1 MSAQRRILTTVE
13 RTEYV
18 TKVIRGIHRCAIFR
32 PAFLL
37 VVSAA
42 LSLQA
47 QDAAKPVASQPAPE
61 TAADAQRSQPTT
73 AAELYQRLVAV
84 GLDKSRVFSI
94 RDANL
99 DRGACH
105 ISLDAGTIAFTE
117 DVAGHVT
124 GAFFEGEGEVLLSP
138 PDPVER
144 RSLALFT
151 GGAILEESFATAYFR
166 FDDKTFSDLQPALR
180 PADDAQAFVSQWNET
195 ARNLSQGDALRLL
208 VTFSRYLP
216 MSGKA
221 SSSTSPSPEIADGR
235 FFHARV
241 QGQKLGAFDV
251 FFDSTAAEPLW
262 IGQMKMADGISYYDV
277 WTEFSPPHVRNR
289 SESVG
294 GSEPGEPGES
304 GEISLPSYRI
314 RAQVR
319 PPSQLDA
326 EAWLQMEVRQG
337 GERAVLFELSRSLRV
352 KQVDA
357 DGASVE
363 FIHNPSLDGTRLARR
378 GNDIVAVVFPRP
390 LRSGETV
397 NLHFSYGGEV
407 LSEAGKGLLYVGDR
421 GTWYPN
427 RGLQMSNY
435 DLEFQFPAGWTLVAT
450 GKRATPSPAA
460 PGQTEAIAHGQQ
472 MMRWVSERPIP
483 VAGFNLG
490 KYSRVTARAGEVTV
504 EAYATSGVERS
515 FPTEEDRPGRVS
527 DPGMPS
533 VFRRGMNTVVVP
545 PPLPSPAR
553 NAQAV
558 ADHSAR
564 AIDFFSHRFGP
575 YPYASLSLTQMP
587 GILSQ
592 GWPSLVF
599 LSSSSFLTVEEQN
612 RLHLSQAERI
622 LNSTVIAHETAH
634 QWWGDLVGWQSYRD
648 QWLVEALANY
658 SSLMFLESQDPTKF
672 HAVLDNYREN
682 LLTRNKEGELL
693 ADAGPVTLGTRLTS
707 SHFPTGYETISYGRG
722 TWLMHML
729 CTMMRDGARK
739 NGPHSAEASDARA
752 ADDPFSRALRTMR
765 QRYQGKFVSTREML
779 KVFEEELPPS
789 LWYEGRKSLD
799 WFYTGWING
808 TAIPRLE
815 LKDVKYIDKP
825 SSVAVSGAIEQKES
839 PADLVTAVPVYASV
853 GTRTVFLGIVLADGS
868 ESTFHL
874 SAPVG
879 ARKVVL
885 DPYHTLLTRLR

>member
-1 MSAQRRILTTVE
+1 M
-13 RTEYV
+13 
-18 TKVIRGIHRCAIFR
+18 
-32 PAFLL
+32 PFLH
-37 VVSAA
+37 AREA
-42 LSLQA
+42 P
-47 QDAAKPVASQPAPE
+47 KPGTP
-61 TAADAQRSQPTT
+61 QPTSEAT
-73 AAELYQRLVAV
+73 TDSQNPQPRTGEALYQRLFSV
-84 GLDKSRVFSI
+84 GLDKTRVFSI

-117 DVAGHVT
+117 DVAGRVT

-138 PDPVER
+138 PEPVER
-144 RSLALFT
+144 RSLAMFT

-166 FDDKTFSDLQPALR
+166 FDDNTFADLQPVLG
-180 PADDAQAFVSQWNET
+180 PAEDGQAFVSQWNET
-195 ARNLSQGDALRLL
+195 ARNLAQGDALRLL
-208 VTFSRYLP
+208 LTFSRYLP
-216 MSGKA
+216 TSGPA
-221 SSSTSPSPEIADGR
+221 NSSPSSVPEVHDGR
-235 FFHARV
+235 FLHARV
-241 QGQKLGAFDV
+241 QGRKLGGFDV
-251 FFDSTAAEPLW
+251 FFDSTASESLW
-262 IGQMKMADGISYYDV
+262 AGKMKMADGTSYYEV
-277 WTEFSPPHVRNR
+277 WTEFALPHARTR
-289 SESVG
+289 SEGIG
-294 GSEPGEPGES
+294 GSAGEPGEPGEP
-304 GEISLPSYRI
+304 GEIILPSYRI
-314 RAQVR
+314 RAQVK

-326 EAWLQMEVRQG
+326 DAWVQMEVHQG

-352 KQVDA
+352 KQVDV

-363 FIHNPSLDGTRLARR
+363 FIHNPALDGTQLARR
-378 GNDIVAVVFPRP
+378 GNDMVAVVFPRP

-407 LSEAGKGLLYVGDR
+407 LSEAGRGLLYVGER

-450 GKRATPSPAA
+450 GKRATPSPAT
-460 PGQTEAIAHGQQ
+460 PGQSEALAHGVQV
-472 MMRWVSERPIP
+472 MRWVSERPIP

-515 FPTEEDRPGRVS
+515 FPTEEDRPGRAS
-527 DPGMPS
+527 DPGIPS
-533 VFRRGMNTVVVP
+533 VFRRGLNTVVVP
-545 PPLPSPAR
+545 PPLPSPAH

-564 AIDFFSHRFGP
+564 AIDFFSRRFGP
-575 YPYASLSLTQMP
+575 YPYTSLTLTQMP
-587 GILSQ
+587 GELSQ

-612 RLHLSQAERI
+612 RLRLSQAERM

-634 QWWGDLVGWQSYRD
+634 QWWGDLVGWKSYRD

-658 SSLMFLESQDPTKF
+658 SSLMFLESQDPSKF
-672 HAVLDNYREN
+672 HAVLENYRDN
-682 LLTRNKEGELL
+682 LLSRNKDGELV

-707 SHFPTGYETISYGRG
+707 SHFPTGYEVISYGRG
-722 TWLMHML
+722 TWLMNML
-729 CTMMRDGARK
+729 RNMMRDGARK
-739 NGPHSAEASDARA
+739 SGAHSAEASDARVV
-752 ADDPFSRALRTMR
+752 DEPFTRALRNLR
-765 QRYQGKFVSTREML
+765 QRYEGKSVSTREML

-789 LWYEGRKSLD
+789 LWYEGKKSLD
-799 WFYTGWING
+799 WFYDGWING

-815 LKDVKYIDKP
+815 VQDVKYVDKP
-825 SSVAVSGAIEQKES
+825 ASVAISGNILQKES

-853 GTRTVFLGIVLADGS
+853 GTRTVLLGVVLADGP
-868 ESTFHL
+868 ETTFHL
-874 SAPVG
+874 SAPPG